1 MKHLK
6 IFEMF
11 GRDEYYKDAKGE
23 SIPSPIDMTIDIQM
37 SIEELFE
44 ESDNIEITFGKY
56 PTPVDEDDMSEDD
69 IMALEINHTNK
80 DSSHE
85 VIMINTLEDVWFS
98 VDIFFYPK
106 LTK

>member
-1 MKHLK
+1 MNTT
-6 IFEMF
+6 
-11 GRDEYYKDAKGE
+11 KGE

-85 VIMINTLEDVWFS
+85 VIIINTLEDVWFS